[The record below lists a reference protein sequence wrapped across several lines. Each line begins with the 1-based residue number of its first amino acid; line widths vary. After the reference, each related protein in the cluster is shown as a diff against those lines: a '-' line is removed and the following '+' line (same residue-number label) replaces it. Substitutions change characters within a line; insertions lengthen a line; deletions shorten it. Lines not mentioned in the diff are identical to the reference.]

1 MSEEI
6 ATKYKVL
13 NELRKLFQ
21 KNDEWIAWVWED
33 GNNIE
38 ISMSDRHLGASWASG
53 GTLPFTCI
61 NLINELGWSSG
72 NGVFEDGVFKVKLYP
87 GVK

>member
-38 ISMSDRHLGASWASG
+38 ISMSDRHLGARG
-53 GTLPFTCI
+53 
-61 NLINELGWSSG
+61 
-72 NGVFEDGVFKVKLYP
+72 
-87 GVK
+87 